1 MKKDI
6 AVVVQTLVQFY
17 NIRNGIDELK
27 KKNITCDIYVPTYED
42 SEGFKEIYDATYNKI
57 VDMGY
62 PVKRKATSTEYKILL
77 EAYPI
82 DHIINIKHKYRLNYL
97 YGSSVGTKPNIGLLP
112 DFYLHYDGVLLYN
125 YEESEYLSAYCK
137 TFLIG
142 NLKFKNF
149 SKKQNDMGNKKRILY
164 LPTYGKSS
172 DIDCTI
178 NLVEKLRK
186 KYVVYIK
193 AHHGTDFLKEE
204 KFKTELLKKSCD
216 LYFDSSQNIIDLL
229 SEADLVLSDNSGA
242 IFDSIY
248 AGVPVVIFSKDVNRN
263 KINDDFNTKQFELVK
278 NGIIPYT
285 SDPSDIEKIIKEGL
299 ENSTLKKQMK
309 YRDENFY
316 CPDDKLIDFINVIS
330 LFLKDKID
338 KKYKTLHDRLMNYY
352 DDLKKENIKVINN
365 YDKLNYLY
373 KKSEEEKK
381 DIYEKLK
388 NITQQNK
395 LLDNKV
401 NRLYMKIRSKLI
413 FGGKD
418 GKD

>member
-1 MKKDI
+1 
-6 AVVVQTLVQFY
+6 
-17 NIRNGIDELK
+17 
-27 KKNITCDIYVPTYED
+27 
-42 SEGFKEIYDATYNKI
+42 
-57 VDMGY
+57 
-62 PVKRKATSTEYKILL
+62 
-77 EAYPI
+77 
-82 DHIINIKHKYRLNYL
+82 
-97 YGSSVGTKPNIGLLP
+97 
-112 DFYLHYDGVLLYN
+112 
-125 YEESEYLSAYCK
+125 
-137 TFLIG
+137 
-142 NLKFKNF
+142 
-149 SKKQNDMGNKKRILY
+149 
-164 LPTYGKSS
+164 
-172 DIDCTI
+172 
-178 NLVEKLRK
+178 
-186 KYVVYIK
+186 VYIK

>member
-97 YGSSVGTKPNIGLLP
+97 YGSSVGIKPNICLLP

-149 SKKQNDMGNKKRILY
+149 FKKQNDTGNKKRIL
-164 LPTYGKSS
+164 
-172 DIDCTI
+172 
-178 NLVEKLRK
+178 
-186 KYVVYIK
+186 
-193 AHHGTDFLKEE
+193 
-204 KFKTELLKKSCD
+204 
-216 LYFDSSQNIIDLL
+216 
-229 SEADLVLSDNSGA
+229 
-242 IFDSIY
+242 
-248 AGVPVVIFSKDVNRN
+248 
-263 KINDDFNTKQFELVK
+263 
-278 NGIIPYT
+278 
-285 SDPSDIEKIIKEGL
+285 
-299 ENSTLKKQMK
+299 
-309 YRDENFY
+309 
-316 CPDDKLIDFINVIS
+316 
-330 LFLKDKID
+330 
-338 KKYKTLHDRLMNYY
+338 
-352 DDLKKENIKVINN
+352 
-365 YDKLNYLY
+365 
-373 KKSEEEKK
+373 
-381 DIYEKLK
+381 
-388 NITQQNK
+388 
-395 LLDNKV
+395 
-401 NRLYMKIRSKLI
+401 
-413 FGGKD
+413 
-418 GKD
+418 